1 VPGSLNF
8 KRASALRKLAT
19 VERPPAEAPEGL
31 RWLCAKEV
39 NASSARF
46 SRLLIFNSDRRA
58 ARPESPFINHRLAK
72 AYTLGGVDRGGGLG
86 RGLGVGRGA
95 VTTLMTPIMPI
106 EQRGTEVRV
115 SVRLRK
121 SVLVNRACVGKSS
134 RAAVGSIRR
143 RKPTVDS
150 TVSFAL
156 MVIRSVACEHEKNC
170 SQHGCLCR

>member
-1 VPGSLNF
+1 MEADSDV
-8 KRASALRKLAT
+8 AS
-19 VERPPAEAPEGL
+19 
-31 RWLCAKEV
+31 
-39 NASSARF
+39 
-46 SRLLIFNSDRRA
+46 
-58 ARPESPFINHRLAK
+58 
-72 AYTLGGVDRGGGLG
+72 
-86 RGLGVGRGA
+86 GVGRGA

-143 RKPTVDS
+143 RKLTVDS